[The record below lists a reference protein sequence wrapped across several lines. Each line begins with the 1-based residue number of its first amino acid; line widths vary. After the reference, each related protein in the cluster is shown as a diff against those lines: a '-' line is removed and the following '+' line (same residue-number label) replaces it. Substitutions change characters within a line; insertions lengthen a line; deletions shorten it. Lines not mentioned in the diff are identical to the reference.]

1 MENEFYDIDDIF
13 LRVEIQLY
21 LFEFLVRVEFM
32 ENLEE
37 NSEISIFDDD
47 DES

>member
-21 LFEFLVRVEFM
+21 MFELLVRVEFM

-37 NSEISIFDDD
+37 NSEISIFNGD